1 MTRPMSMKLAAA
13 LSEARELLMHFRR
26 EAPLE
31 FQPEAGVFEA
41 LISKI
46 DAALKARSPE

>member
-26 EAPLE
+26 EA
-31 FQPEAGVFEA
+31 GVFEA